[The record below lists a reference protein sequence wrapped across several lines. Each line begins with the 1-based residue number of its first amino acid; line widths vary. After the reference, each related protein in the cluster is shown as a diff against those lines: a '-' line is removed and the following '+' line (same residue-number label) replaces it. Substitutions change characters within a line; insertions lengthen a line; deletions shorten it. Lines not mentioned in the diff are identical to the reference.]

1 MAGLYL
7 LCAALLMVAG
17 GENVCHDKLYLALF
31 SLLLSSTLLMYLA
44 RPAADNRPASYMFCF
59 SLSFYIYFWTV
70 RVRPIIISKST
81 VAIFS
86 GLVDDQSETGLTM
99 FRGTLR
105 WQPNFGFNV
114 RLSLD
119 ATQVASGA
127 AGRANVGLCPPS
139 SYKTFTV

>member
-17 GENVCHDKLYLALF
+17 GENVCHVKLYLALF

-70 RVRPIIISKST
+70 RVRPIISKST